1 MTESDTKKVLAM
13 LKAAYPNSFKT
24 MTREEAFGMIHVW
37 QMQFNTLLPE
47 LVMLAVNRLIGKSTF
62 PPSIAEVKAELH
74 NVYMDAWQAHLYH
87 DKGIEPLAE
96 DQLKTV
102 AQIEQTLKGFEEAQ
116 NSLTAS
122 ALINDIAM
130 LKGATQ

>member
-13 LKAAYPNSFKT
+13 LKAAYPNAFKT

-37 QMQFNTLLPE
+37 QMQFSALSPE
-47 LVMLAVNRLIGKSTF
+47 LVILAVNRLVSKSTF
-62 PPSIAEVKAELH
+62 PPTIAEVKSELH
-74 NVYMDAWQAHLYH
+74 DVYMDAWQAHLYH

-102 AQIEQTLKGFEEAQ
+102 AQIEQMLKGFEEAQ
-116 NSLTAS
+116 NSLTS
-122 ALINDIAM
+122 GSFFEIAQ
-130 LKGATQ
+130 LKGPTP